1 MPDAEEL
8 RRLGGVAAMPRA
20 ELGDAHAAAHYR
32 VFVHEAMPVASIYLS
47 ADGMMN
53 PDGHISE
60 LLAQAAELLDQA
72 AERMDTPQADLSAS
86 NSGMLAA
93 FLMEHV
99 SPWLPLQT
107 AAVRRMAVDEETVR
121 WADEMDRI
129 MRAAHAQST
138 EGQPTGRDHASA
150 SAGATEMPP
159 ETLLPPVEDILDD
172 PKTSLARIGRHLSL
186 PAQCGLFL
194 THTDI
199 HEAARSFRVP
209 TGFGSRA
216 RSLEGLLRGASAYD
230 ALEDVCAVLSAHVD
244 ATEARWPEFVGAAWQ
259 QAWNDRLAATRL
271 LLERMVTAVA
281 AG

>member
-1 MPDAEEL
+1 MPESEADRRTDDFPDAAEL

-53 PDGHISE
+53 PDGHVSE
-60 LLAQAAELLDQA
+60 LLAQAAERR
-72 AERMDTPQADLSAS
+72 ERGVSQTDI
-86 NSGMLAA
+86 AA
-93 FLMEHV
+93 FLLERV

-107 AAVRRMAVDEETVR
+107 AAVRRMAADEETVR
-121 WADEMDRI
+121 WADDMDRVL
-129 MRAAHAQST
+129 RAAHAPSK
-138 EGQPTGRDHASA
+138 EGRRTGRDITSE
-150 SAGATEMPP
+150 SAGASETPP
-159 ETLLPPVEDILDD
+159 EHALPPVEHILDD

-199 HEAARSFRVP
+199 HAAARSFRVP

-230 ALEDVCAVLSAHVD
+230 ALEDVCAVLTTHVD
-244 ATEARWPEFVGAAWQ
+244 ETERRWPQFVGAAWQ
-259 QAWNDRLAATRL
+259 QAWSARLAATRL
-271 LLERMVTAVA
+271 LLERMVAAVS